1 MANVTKK
8 AIIDVE
14 MNSLDADQR
23 ARAKRSAIIDI
34 DIFGLS
40 EVVEVGQTRFQGAFI
55 GSRYRIAE
63 RIHRLI
69 GSRVTRIK
77 LAKARRINIAL
88 MY

>member
-55 GSRYRIAE
+55 GSVSD
-63 RIHRLI
+63 
-69 GSRVTRIK
+69 SRTDPSTDWFESN
-77 LAKARRINIAL
+77 ADQAGEGAPH
-88 MY
+88 